1 MRKRNIAKDAM
12 IIFGYAM
19 AVLFVILGF
28 YLIFAT
34 GLDNTT
40 LPKELR
46 MILGFVFITYGFLRS
61 IVNFQKQRQK
71 DTDEEEG

>member
-12 IIFGYAM
+12 IVFGYTM

-34 GLDNTT
+34 SLDNTY

-46 MILGFVFITYGFLRS
+46 MILGFVFVTYGFLRS
-61 IVNFQKQRQK
+61 VVNFQKQRQK
-71 DTDEEEG
+71 DVDEDEV